1 MDLALTETQMMV
13 RDMARD
19 FARREVAPVAEEL
32 NSQTVFPADI
42 YAQMAPLGLLGMNI
56 PDAYGGAAVGPV
68 AYVLALMEI
77 AEVCAGTAVGMSVT
91 NMVAEVIE
99 HFGTDMQKARY
110 LPMIM
115 SGEAVTGS
123 FCLTEAGAGS
133 DAGAIRTTAVKQGN
147 QWILNGSKIF
157 ITSGA
162 FSKVHIVW
170 ARTNDAP
177 GTAGISAF
185 IVDASAPGFVVGREE
200 HKMGLW
206 SSNTVEILLE
216 DCSIPSDALLGHEGG
231 GFKIAM
237 MALDGGRIGIAA
249 QSVGI
254 ARAALQAALEYSNE
268 RKQFG
273 KPIGAF
279 QATQWKLADMATE
292 LEAARLLVFAGCL
305 AQGTASPLYPRSI
318 HGQALCLGNRQPHL
332 RPRSADSRRLW
343 IHQGLSGGAV
353 LPRRPCHHHLR
364 RHQRNSTHG
373 NRPSPAIV
381 TGRRCPEQYLA
392 VQQ

>member
-19 FARREVAPVAEEL
+19 FARCEVAPVAEQL

-147 QWILNGSKIF
+147 HWILNGSKIF

-254 ARAALQAALEYSNE
+254 ARAALQAALEYSSE

-292 LEAARLLVFAGCL
+292 LEAARLLVLQAAWRKEQHLSFTREASMAKLFASEIANRIC
-305 AQGTASPLYPRSI
+305 AHAVQI
-318 HGQALCLGNRQPHL
+318 HGGYGYIRDYPVERFYRDARVTTIYEGTSEIQRMVIARHL
-332 RPRSADSRRLW
+332 QS
-343 IHQGLSGGAV
+343 
-353 LPRRPCHHHLR
+353 
-364 RHQRNSTHG
+364 
-373 NRPSPAIV
+373 
-381 TGRRCPEQYLA
+381 
-392 VQQ
+392 

>member
-1 MDLALTETQMMV
+1 MDLAFTETQTMV

-19 FARREVAPVAEEL
+19 FAKREIAPIAEHL
-32 NSQTVFPADI
+32 NAEGIFPAEI
-42 YAQMAPLGLLGMNI
+42 YAKMAPLGLLGMNI
-56 PDAYGGAAVGPV
+56 PEQYGGAAVGPV
-68 AYVLALMEI
+68 AYVLALVEI
-77 AEVCAGTAVGMSVT
+77 ARVCAGTAVGMSVT

-99 HFGTDMQKARY
+99 HFGTDAQKERY

-123 FCLTEAGAGS
+123 FCLTETGAGS
-133 DAGAIRTTAVKQGN
+133 DAGSLRTTARRQGDS
-147 QWILNGSKIF
+147 WVLNGSKMF

-162 FSKVHIVW
+162 YSKVHIVW
-170 ARTNDAP
+170 ARTNDRP

-185 IVDASAPGFVVGREE
+185 IVDASSPGFIVGREE

-206 SSNTVEILLE
+206 ASNTVEIVLE
-216 DCSIPSDALLGHEGG
+216 DCTIPAEALLGHEGG

-237 MALDGGRIGIAA
+237 MALDGGRIGIAS

-254 ARAALQAALEYSNE
+254 ATAALQAALDYSNE

-292 LEAARLLVFAGCL
+292 LEAARLLVLQAAWRKEQKLPFSRE
-305 AQGTASPLYPRSI
+305 ASMAKLYASEAANRICGEAVQI
-318 HGQALCLGNRQPHL
+318 HGGYGYIRDYPVERYYRDARVTTIYEGTSEIQRMVIARHL
-332 RPRSADSRRLW
+332 QS
-343 IHQGLSGGAV
+343 
-353 LPRRPCHHHLR
+353 
-364 RHQRNSTHG
+364 
-373 NRPSPAIV
+373 
-381 TGRRCPEQYLA
+381 
-392 VQQ
+392 